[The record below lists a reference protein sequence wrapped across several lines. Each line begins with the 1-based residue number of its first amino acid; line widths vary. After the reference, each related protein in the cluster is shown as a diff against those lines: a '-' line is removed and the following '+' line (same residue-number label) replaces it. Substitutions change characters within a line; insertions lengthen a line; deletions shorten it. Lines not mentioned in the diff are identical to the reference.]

1 MLCREAGGGRR
12 CGCTCTDVCLLGLC
26 VLLEI
31 EHLREARGWCAHD
44 EVDQHGSS
52 GLRRGYGRGE
62 LRNGCP
68 VDRMTVPAH
77 LPGVTLAQ
85 PWSVAVPVTLRSVSV
100 YLMCPVAKT

>member
-100 YLMCPVAKT
+100 